1 MKTAELI
8 KDIANELM
16 LDSDYYGEYFDEV
29 RKIKRVTLKE
39 FDEQM
44 KPIDEKF
51 PAINVNRASLLLML
65 LNQKLLEKCE
75 ASEVDPEAVKD
86 NKEELWQKNT
96 QD

>member
-8 KDIANELM
+8 KEIANELM
-16 LDSDYYGEYFDEV
+16 LDSDYYGAYFDEV
-29 RKIKRVTLKE
+29 RKIKRGMLKE

-86 NKEELWQKNT
+86 HKEELCLKNT

>member
-8 KDIANELM
+8 KEIANELM
-16 LDSDYYGEYFDEV
+16 LDSDYYGAYFDEV
-29 RKIKRVTLKE
+29 RKIKRGTLKE

-65 LNQKLLEKCE
+65 LNQKLSEKSE
-75 ASEVDPEAVKD
+75 ASEAPKAV
-86 NKEELWQKNT
+86 N
-96 QD
+96 

>member
-16 LDSDYYGEYFDEV
+16 LDADYYGAYFDEV
-29 RKIKRVTLKE
+29 RKLKCGTLKE

-51 PAINVNRASLLLML
+51 PAIDVNRAGLILTF
-65 LNQKLLEKCE
+65 LNYQAMKKLAESGEK
-75 ASEVDPEAVKD
+75 PEKTV
-86 NKEELWQKNT
+86 N
-96 QD
+96 